1 MNSSHVASFETYF
14 TPPQEGY
21 RSVNLKLDY
30 ENLRVVESYLPTHKS
45 VGVLDAIFASFQDG
59 SRQRASTLIA
69 PYGSGKSSLLLFLC
83 VLLEGRE
90 QSRSALGVIQNRIR
104 TLSPSLAQ
112 TIDRHLADGQGYL
125 VVPLSGDEGPL
136 DVTFKAGL
144 QLALEQHDLGNEW
157 DTLFSS
163 KNEKSRRTATREDS
177 LSAVDLYRRAAK
189 RLVSLGYKG
198 IIVVYDEFGKVLEAQ
213 QVNPRPADLF
223 FLQTFAELCSR
234 SEVNQL
240 HLLLSLH
247 QGFAQYAHRLPV
259 YLRNEWTKI
268 EGRFHTCHFVEDSLQ
283 VYELIAQAIE
293 RLQTPEADALTP
305 HLKRVVAPYVNTAR
319 AIPAFTQFE
328 SDGDLERLF
337 QGVYPLDPIALYV
350 LPRLSARVVQNER
363 TLFHFLLGQEAGCL
377 CRALYDR
384 AQSAALPFIRA
395 ADLFD
400 YFADLMMKDTGIG
413 GTSRRYAEINAA
425 LDRISADDAVAQ
437 ALLKTIGILSIINE
451 PAKLPLNRHVLA
463 LALGCFSKQEE
474 AILRSTLEKLVRN
487 KVLLYRRHSDE
498 YRIWEGSDVDVVG
511 LLRHKKAEYET
522 HFDPV
527 AFLASK
533 LPAPPIL
540 S

>member
-223 FLQTFAELCSR
+223 FLQTFA
-234 SEVNQL
+234 
-240 HLLLSLH
+240 
-247 QGFAQYAHRLPV
+247 
-259 YLRNEWTKI
+259 
-268 EGRFHTCHFVEDSLQ
+268 
-283 VYELIAQAIE
+283 
-293 RLQTPEADALTP
+293 
-305 HLKRVVAPYVNTAR
+305 
-319 AIPAFTQFE
+319 
-328 SDGDLERLF
+328 
-337 QGVYPLDPIALYV
+337 
-350 LPRLSARVVQNER
+350 
-363 TLFHFLLGQEAGCL
+363 
-377 CRALYDR
+377 
-384 AQSAALPFIRA
+384 
-395 ADLFD
+395 
-400 YFADLMMKDTGIG
+400 
-413 GTSRRYAEINAA
+413 
-425 LDRISADDAVAQ
+425 
-437 ALLKTIGILSIINE
+437 
-451 PAKLPLNRHVLA
+451 
-463 LALGCFSKQEE
+463 
-474 AILRSTLEKLVRN
+474 
-487 KVLLYRRHSDE
+487 
-498 YRIWEGSDVDVVG
+498 
-511 LLRHKKAEYET
+511 
-522 HFDPV
+522 
-527 AFLASK
+527 
-533 LPAPPIL
+533 
-540 S
+540 